1 MNLINKNIIS
11 WKRRQK
17 KPFGCRN
24 TVATRK
30 RAIVFTDSWWD
41 GCKVEC
47 SVDWEESSSLTDK
60 VSCPLMDPEQSWP
73 RFLSS
78 HETGLPKA
86 LFHLQLF
93 HLKKQVYAMQ
103 PYWSSW
109 LSKQVAPIAYHSHWQ
124 VLIRLLNNQQTN
136 LLLGSRSHSKDT
148 CQKQRFSFL
157 SGW

>member
-17 KPFGCRN
+17 TLWGQEHSSHQEKGY
-24 TVATRK
+24 
-30 RAIVFTDSWWD
+30 
-41 GCKVEC
+41 
-47 SVDWEESSSLTDK
+47 SVYRFVVGWSQGGMFSRLGRIFSLTDK

-73 RFLSS
+73 SFLSS

-86 LFHLQLF
+86 LFHQQLF
-93 HLKKQVYAMQ
+93 HLKKQVYAIQ
-103 PYWSSW
+103 SYWLSW
-109 LSKQVAPIAYHSHWQ
+109 LWKQVALVAYHSHWQ
-124 VLIRLLNNQQTN
+124 VLIKLLNNQQTN

-148 CQKQRFSFL
+148 CQKWRFSFL